1 MVMSFTNAAQPT
13 CVPDAAAAHVGMVP
27 DFVPGGAFTV
37 GVEEELLL
45 VDEHDELLD
54 GTAAGPLIERVQ
66 ARAPVAAGAVTTE
79 LFAAE
84 IEFATSVCGGAEAAG
99 SCLATLRHSLGQAG
113 GRAMAAGLHPA
124 AAFRDLEIT
133 RADRYEAIDA
143 DFAGLLRT
151 PTAALQVHVGLPDA
165 ESAVTALRG
174 LRHQLAVIRAL
185 AASTPYWH
193 GQDSGLASA
202 RWAVISS
209 YPRSGV
215 PPVPTCWDDY
225 VERATAVAVAAEAP
239 DSSFVWWGARIQPR
253 LGTVEVRVMDAQPSL
268 STAVG
273 LTALVQGLARHAVE
287 VPPAV
292 DVSTEVLAEND
303 FRVARH
309 GLEATIADVDGTM
322 RPVREIA
329 ARLVTDAVGALG
341 NDGLADPLQEVTRIL
356 ADESAYAR
364 QRRLHAEG
372 GMAAVLA
379 DLTART
385 RQGW

>member
-1 MVMSFTNAAQPT
+1 MAILLAGDELPERVLGP
-13 CVPDAAAAHVGMVP
+13 AAAGSGVVP
-27 DFVPGGAFTV
+27 DFVPGGNFTV

-45 VDEHDELLD
+45 VDGSDELLD
-54 GTAAGPLIERVQ
+54 ASTAGPLIQRVQ
-66 ARAPVAAGAVTTE
+66 ARAPQEAGAVTTE
-79 LFAAE
+79 LFAPE
-84 IEFATSVCGGAEAAG
+84 IEFATSVCAGADAAG
-99 SCLATLRHSLGQAG
+99 SCLRTLRDSLGQAG
-113 GRAMAAGLHPA
+113 GRAMAIGLHPA

-133 RADRYEAIDA
+133 RADRYEGIDA
-143 DFAGLLRT
+143 DLAGLLRT

-165 ESAVTALRG
+165 ESAVIALRG
-174 LRHQLAVIRAL
+174 LRHQLAVFRAL
-185 AASTPYWH
+185 AASTPFWH
-193 GQDSGLASA
+193 CQDSGLASA

-225 VERATAVAVAAEAP
+225 VALAATVAAAAEAP
-239 DSSFVWWGARIQPR
+239 DYTFVWWGARIQPR

-268 STAVG
+268 SAAAG

-287 VPPAV
+287 APPAG
-292 DVSTEVLAEND
+292 DVPSEVLAEND

-329 ARLVTDAVGALG
+329 ARLVSDAVAALG
-341 NDGLADPLQEVTRIL
+341 DDGLADPLREVTRIL
-356 ADESAYAR
+356 ADEPAYTR

-385 RQGW
+385 MRGW

>member
-1 MVMSFTNAAQPT
+1 MVISLAKAAEPVR
-13 CVPDAAAAHVGMVP
+13 VPDPAEAPEGLVP
-27 DFVPGGAFTV
+27 DFVPGGEFTV

-45 VDEHDELLD
+45 VDERHELVD
-54 GTAAGPLIERVQ
+54 AAGAEQLIRRVQ
-66 ARAPVAAGAVTTE
+66 ARAPREAGTVTRE

-84 IEFATSVCGGAEAAG
+84 IEFATSVCVGAEAAG
-99 SCLATLRHSLGQAG
+99 SCLRALRASLGGAG

-133 RADRYEAIDA
+133 RAPRYEAIDA
-143 DFAGLLRT
+143 DLAGLLRT

-165 ESAVTALRG
+165 ETAVTAFRG
-174 LRHQLAVIRAL
+174 LRHQLAVFRAL

-193 GQDSGLASA
+193 GEDSGLASA

-215 PPVPTCWDDY
+215 PPAPTCWDDY
-225 VERATAVAVAAEAP
+225 VELAASVAAAAEAP
-239 DSSFVWWGARIQPR
+239 DYSFVWWGARIQPR

-268 STAVG
+268 AAAVG

-287 VPPAV
+287 LPPAV
-292 DVSTEVLAEND
+292 DVPTEVLAEND

-309 GLEATIADVDGTM
+309 GLEATITDVDGTM

-329 ARLVTDAVGALG
+329 ARLVTDAVDALG
-341 NDGLADPLQEVTRIL
+341 DDGLADALQEVSRIL
-356 ADESAYAR
+356 DDEPAYAR
-364 QRRLHAEG
+364 QRRLHGEG

-379 DLTART
+379 DVTART
-385 RQGW
+385 MRGW

>member
-1 MVMSFTNAAQPT
+1 MAIVLADDDSSTRVLGTTAAGAG
-13 CVPDAAAAHVGMVP
+13 VVP
-27 DFVPGGAFTV
+27 DFVPGGEFTV

-45 VDEHDELLD
+45 VDERDQLLD
-54 GTAAGPLIERVQ
+54 ASTAGPLIQRVQ
-66 ARAPVAAGAVTTE
+66 ASAPVTAGTVTTE

-84 IEFATSVCGGAEAAG
+84 IEFATSVCAGAEAAG
-99 SCLATLRHSLGQAG
+99 SCLEELRRSLGAAG

-133 RADRYEAIDA
+133 RADRYEAIDV
-143 DFAGLLRT
+143 DLAGLLRT

-174 LRHQLAVIRAL
+174 LRHQLAVFRAL

-193 GQDSGLASA
+193 GVDSGLASA

-215 PPVPTCWDDY
+215 PPAPTCWDGY
-225 VERATAVAVAAEAP
+225 VVLAATVAAAAEAP
-239 DSSFVWWGARIQPR
+239 DYTFVWWGARIQPR

-292 DVSTEVLAEND
+292 DVPTEVLAEND

-329 ARLVTDAVGALG
+329 TRLVRDAAEVLG
-341 NDGLADPLQEVTRIL
+341 DDGLADPLQEVTRIL
-356 ADESAYAR
+356 VDEPAYTR

-379 DLTART
+379 DLTTRT